1 MSLSAHGIL
10 IWHATP
16 YHVVFKVLGLTMVQS
31 HLTPVII
38 RRISSI
44 ILLIWIRPGTT
55 GNYGSSEAK
64 KKATL

>member
-1 MSLSAHGIL
+1 
-10 IWHATP
+10 
-16 YHVVFKVLGLTMVQS
+16 MVQS